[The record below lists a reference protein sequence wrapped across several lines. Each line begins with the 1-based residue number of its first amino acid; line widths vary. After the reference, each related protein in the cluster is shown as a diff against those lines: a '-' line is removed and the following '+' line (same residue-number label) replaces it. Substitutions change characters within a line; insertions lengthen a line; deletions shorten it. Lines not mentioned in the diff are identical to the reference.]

1 MSRIILPS
9 NPKLNV
15 VSNSIEPVQV
25 LYPSGKT
32 VIYPDI
38 STRHTTARVSYING
52 CTGLSLKPAET
63 ATLLQRMSLNAHPSP
78 TNPDELLVEIPC
90 TRPDIFHE
98 CDIMED
104 AAIGYGFNNLPKAF
118 PNVGTVAQP
127 LAMSKLSDLVRHEWA
142 MAGWVE
148 VLPLI
153 LVRSDVF
160 QPSETLTLPSHK
172 CSHDENF
179 AWLNRVDDNK
189 TAVKLANPK
198 TAEYQVI
205 RTSLLP
211 GLLKTIRENRK
222 HALPIRIFETSDVAF
237 KDLTAERQARNERQ
251 AGAVWCNKTAGFE
264 VVCGLLDRI
273 MAMLEVPRIYAGDKV
288 AAHGYYLLEAEG

>member
-1 MSRIILPS
+1 MISLLCR
-9 NPKLNV
+9 
-15 VSNSIEPVQV
+15 IEPVRV
-25 LYPSGKT
+25 VYPDGRT
-32 VIYPDI
+32 VIQPDV
-38 STRHTTARVSYING
+38 SSRRTTARASYINS
-52 CTGLSLKPAET
+52 CTALSLSSEEVAS
-63 ATLLQRMSLNAHPSP
+63 LLERMSLEASVSPS
-78 TNPDELLVEIPC
+78 NSDEIQVDVPC

-104 AAIGYGFNNLPKAF
+104 AAIAYGFNNLPRTF
-118 PNVGTVAQP
+118 PTTSTVAQP
-127 LAMSKLSDLVRHEWA
+127 LAVSKLSDLVRQEWA

-153 LVRSDVF
+153 LVSKFSAILELRLMRIYL
-160 QPSETLTLPSHK
+160 Q

-179 AWLNRVDDNK
+179 AWLNRTDDNK
-189 TAVKLANPK
+189 TAIKLANPK

-222 HALPIRIFETSDVAF
+222 HPLPIRVFETSDIAV
-237 KDLTAERQARNERQ
+237 KDTSAERQSRNIRH

-264 VVCGLLDRI
+264 IVCGLLDRI
-273 MAMLEVPRIYAGDKV
+273 MAMLEVPRIFTHTENAT
-288 AAHGYYLLEAEG
+288 HGYYLKETEGAPQFLLTAFAY